1 METYDEAIQLCKQ
14 THDVKPELRKFLQ
27 QAREVAIKNTHKTPY
42 LRKALHYDEM
52 LVDMARE
59 EFGSADSRY
68 AEAIFQKANTSVLI
82 TPDDTASILDDLDT
96 AYAVEEKQTEFSIL
110 MLRIMLLK
118 AKLFETK
125 LNNSKQALSIY
136 SKCLLIVQEQS

>member
-1 METYDEAIQLCKQ
+1 
-14 THDVKPELRKFLQ
+14 
-27 QAREVAIKNTHKTPY
+27 
-42 LRKALHYDEM
+42 M

-68 AEAIFQKANTSVLI
+68 AEAIFQKANTNVFVA
-82 TPDDTASILDDLDT
+82 PDDTASILDDLDT
-96 AYAVEEKQTEFSIL
+96 AYAIEEKQTKFSIL

-118 AKLFETK
+118 AKLFENK

-136 SKCLLIVQEQS
+136 SKCLLIVQEQPQIEKELRLSLKSEIIRAIKGCGGKIDQSITFSEDT